1 MEQHG
6 LLRRAFLSTVLGGT
20 IALTVT
26 GCMGPTMN
34 PPTQDVG
41 WETEYE
47 DALSPH
53 TQLALG
59 VMQTLKE
66 TPELIPP
73 VSRPELISRWQKLAK
88 LIEMKA
94 PPEEI
99 NSARREVEN
108 MLDHGLVDQIKS
120 EKRTKGD
127 LMGFMMSSGVRLPKG
142 GMASLNP
149 DHVAAIK
156 VMEALNKTVTK

>member
-1 MEQHG
+1 MEPRE
-6 LLRRAFLSTVLGGT
+6 LLRRTALSV
-20 IALTVT
+20 ALASTLMLATPGCT
-26 GCMGPTMN
+26 GPAIGPAT
-34 PPTQDVG
+34 PDTDWQTD
-41 WETEYE
+41 YE

-94 PPEEI
+94 PTEEI

-142 GMASLNP
+142 GMASLNT

>member
-20 IALTVT
+20 IALTAT

-34 PPTQDVG
+34 PPTQDAG

-59 VMQTLKE
+59 VMQALKE

-73 VSRPELISRWQKLAK
+73 ASRPELISRWQKLAK

-94 PPEEI
+94 PPGEI

-108 MLDHGLVDQIKS
+108 MLDHELVDQIKR